1 MYIYIYIYI
10 CICYIFQKNANI
22 NRIKTKNIRI
32 PYCNPS
38 MSLSHRQ
45 IPYRKSHKQIPH
57 NYITMGFLKW
67 GYPKSWMVHNFIMGQ
82 QKNISMYRN

>member
-1 MYIYIYIYI
+1 
-10 CICYIFQKNANI
+10 
-22 NRIKTKNIRI
+22 
-32 PYCNPS
+32 

-45 IPYRKSHKQIPH
+45 IPCRKSQKQIPH

-82 QKNISMYRN
+82 QKTLACIEIDDLGQLGVTIFGKPPYSTKPPYTLW